1 MESALSYDSE
11 PENACFCDSPFWSN
25 YGNLTKEKNELD
37 CLSETSGSVVVQS
50 GYFGVPF
57 MASLPHFMYGTDEL
71 KNKAKGDINPGPQYD
86 TVLEYEPT
94 TGGLM
99 NAAKRLQFSLFLN
112 KDESFYL
119 YQGMEENT
127 MVIPLIWIN
136 ESFVLPPDYEA
147 EAAEALAFIEIFY
160 WIQVAAMVIGVV
172 GLVLGGF
179 CLFRVRKCK

>member
-1 MESALSYDSE
+1 
-11 PENACFCDSPFWSN
+11 
-25 YGNLTKEKNELD
+25 
-37 CLSETSGSVVVQS
+37 
-50 GYFGVPF
+50 
-57 MASLPHFMYGTDEL
+57 MASLPHFLYGTDEL
-71 KNKAKGDINPGPQYD
+71 RAKARGDLNPGPEHD

-112 KDESFYL
+112 KDESFNL
-119 YQGMEENT
+119 YQGMDENT

-136 ESFVLPPDYEA
+136 ESFVLPPEYES

-172 GLVLGGF
+172 SLLLGTF
-179 CLFRVRKCK
+179 CLFRSRELK